1 MRMKKQSIDENLENI
16 PFRKFFQY
24 DMSQQENVM
33 KSLVILSISAA
44 LLMSGC
50 AEKKPA
56 TPEEIWQGYCT
67 SIGNA
72 ARTIALDRQNGIT
85 KQQAIDYANKVT
97 DATTKGFVLEYLEKI
112 YDLPDAELKADKD
125 AVQARFK
132 KEAYEQC
139 VNTPHDPKKMPD
151 YKPF

>member
-112 YDLPDAELKADKD
+112 YALPDAELKADKD

>member
-1 MRMKKQSIDENLENI
+1 MQKRVMQKWVM
-16 PFRKFFQY
+16 FGA
-24 DMSQQENVM
+24 MSTV
-33 KSLVILSISAA
+33 
-44 LLMSGC
+44 LLMAGC

-72 ARTIALDRQNGIT
+72 ARTITLDRQNGIS
-85 KQQAIDYANKVT
+85 KKEAVDYANKVS

-112 YDLPDAELKADKD
+112 YAVPDAELKADKD
-125 AVQARFK
+125 AIQAKFK
-132 KEAYEQC
+132 NEAYEQC
-139 VNTPHDPKKMPD
+139 VNSPHDPKNMPD